1 VAVTTGGA
9 MDDGERR
16 AHAWR
21 PPGPARAAWWRAGVV
36 LLGLAAAGCGGAATE
51 HTETAASAAL
61 EPSGA
66 LVADPLC
73 DQGNPAVARAHL
85 AAAGRVR
92 GTLAMGEAGQRWEL
106 ALAHLESTQRA
117 CLEVAS
123 TVATSPT
130 APAWGLRAALLADTA
145 VPRADRGGV
154 PSLSWRLLEDAAA
167 RASRAIPDVDQ
178 ALADGRLADAA
189 TSLLAAQRAR
199 LLDLPEVLRFLD
211 EAGRA
216 ALLSDPAWIRWLGV
230 SS

>member
-1 VAVTTGGA
+1 
-9 MDDGERR
+9 M
-16 AHAWR
+16 
-21 PPGPARAAWWRAGVV
+21 
-36 LLGLAAAGCGGAATE
+36 
-51 HTETAASAAL
+51 
-61 EPSGA
+61 
-66 LVADPLC
+66 ADPLC

-85 AAAGRVR
+85 AAAGSVR
-92 GTLAMGEAGQRWEL
+92 GTLAMGESGQRWEL
-106 ALAHLESTQRA
+106 ALAHLGSTQRA
-117 CLEVAS
+117 CLEVAA
-123 TVATSPT
+123 TVATSPS
-130 APAWGLRAALLADTA
+130 APAWGLRAALLTDTS

-167 RASRAIPDVDQ
+167 RASYAIPDVDQ

-189 TSLLAAQRAR
+189 TSLVAAQRAR